1 MNRLC
6 VSTHVVWVVA
16 VLSGLASE
24 AKLSLPYDRTTPPSE
39 TFVLTS
45 FWTLPLTSDRQLKPI
60 NKSARGVIEFNPYN
74 SRLEISLPMRLVR
87 EGKPCIKLREQMR
100 MVSSEERKES
110 VTVTLTSSQHE
121 CIADFPSRYIYDG
134 RLINGPGTSTTLEEV
149 KFGLQDVLLDIIGGQ
164 TAFDHL
170 TMQEREV
177 RARDHYI
184 EVNGQVEYNDSRSK
198 RVPKHADVFFDKI
211 FPKLH
216 DYFLDEMEDNV
227 MVICAY
233 SYSVSFTTCHT
244 LRPENRVYVRTLLIS
259 AIPAILLASQGQR
272 HCTSIQPPS
281 RQSPQDRDVGLL
293 PRHGIT
299 HGDI

>member
-6 VSTHVVWVVA
+6 VSTHVVRVVA

-24 AKLSLPYDRTTPPSE
+24 TKLSLPYDRTTPPSE
-39 TFVLTS
+39 TFVLIS

-121 CIADFPSRYIYDG
+121 CIADFPSRWIYDG
-134 RLINGPGTSTTLEEV
+134 RLINGPGTSTTLEEE
-149 KFGLQDVLLDIIGGQ
+149 KFGLQDVLLDIIGGR

-233 SYSVSFTTCHT
+233 SYSVSFTTCNT
-244 LRPENRVYVRTLLIS
+244 LRPKNRVYVRTLLIS
-259 AIPAILLASQGQR
+259 TISAILLASQGQR

-281 RQSPQDRDVGLL
+281 GQSPQDRNVGLL
-293 PRHGIT
+293 PRHGIA